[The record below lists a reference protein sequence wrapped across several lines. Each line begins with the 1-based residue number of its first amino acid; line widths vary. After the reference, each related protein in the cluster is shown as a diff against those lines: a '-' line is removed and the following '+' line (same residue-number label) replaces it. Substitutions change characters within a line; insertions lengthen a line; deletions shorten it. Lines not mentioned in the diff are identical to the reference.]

1 MAEFT
6 AIYLRVS
13 TEEQAANGVS
23 LAMQRDLCEK
33 YVELHDLPTDTMI
46 YEDEGKSAATL
57 DRPRLD
63 RLRSDLTG
71 GIIKHVVVFKLD
83 RLTRKVGD
91 LCTLLGEFEQY
102 GAALHG
108 VRDKLDTGTA
118 SGRLVLHIMG
128 AVAEWERDTI
138 ADRTRSG
145 LAHIRGQG
153 FHIGAPPYGWD
164 AVSHDGPGQLL
175 MPNADYPHIADSR
188 KAHAAGMS
196 LAGIASIVKGQR
208 HPQAGK
214 RIIEAPLIEELVEVK
229 DSDGWTIGYKHP
241 VA

>member
-1 MAEFT
+1 MIDYT

-13 TEEQAANGVS
+13 TEEQVREGVS
-23 LAMQRDLCEK
+23 LAMQRDLCER
-33 YVELHDLPTDTMI
+33 YVDLHDLPRDTI
-46 YEDEGKSAATL
+46 VFTDEGKSAATL
-57 DRPRLD
+57 DRPGLD
-63 RLRSDLTG
+63 KLRGQLG
-71 GIIKHVVVFKLD
+71 GIVKHVVVFKLD

-91 LCTLLGEFEQY
+91 LCTLLTECEKEGV
-102 GAALHG
+102 ALHG
-108 VRDKLDTGTA
+108 VRDKLDTSTA

-145 LAHIRGQG
+145 LAHIQSQG
-153 FHIGAPPYGWD
+153 FHIGNPPYGWD

-175 MPNADYPHIADSR
+175 MPNNDYPHIADSR
-188 KAHAAGMS
+188 EAHALGMS

-214 RIIEAPLIEELVEVK
+214 RIISAPLVEEMHAVV
-229 DSDGWTIGYKHP
+229 DQIGDVIGYRHP
-241 VA
+241 T